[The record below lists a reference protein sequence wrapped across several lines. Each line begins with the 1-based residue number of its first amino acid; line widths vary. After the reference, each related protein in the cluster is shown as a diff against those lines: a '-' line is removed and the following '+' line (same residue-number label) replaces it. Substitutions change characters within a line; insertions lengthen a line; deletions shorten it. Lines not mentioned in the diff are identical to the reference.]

1 MSAGTSESH
10 ATVFGTMREMP
21 GTVRVLV
28 VGNFITNLA
37 AFLNAFLVLFLTQRG
52 FSAFDSGVAFTA
64 LMVGRISGTAVG
76 GAVADRIGYRLVIVW
91 SMLGSA
97 LLTALLVHAPNLPS
111 VVVVALLAGIFNQ
124 AYRPAAQAWVVEL
137 TPMNRQVMVFSFLR
151 LTFNLGSTLGPL
163 GAALLLVYYSYNVLF
178 YADATGSL
186 IFGLVALVAL
196 KSGAKPEKAPAGE
209 AAEAPATRG
218 GYRQVLTDGRFV
230 LFVAGLFLTAITYIQ
245 LSATLPL
252 FVTHSGYGK
261 QTFALLLAVNG
272 FVVIVFEVLLSK
284 WTQRLPIGL
293 PMSAGMALL
302 GIGYLMYLGPTNISL
317 LVIATVV
324 WTFGEVVATPSMM
337 AYPGM
342 VAPPGSRGR
351 YIAAATVPQQA
362 GYSVGPLVGVAAWE
376 WWGDGVWLV
385 VGPFA
390 LVAAVLVA
398 IGVGLRRRP
407 ESATPD
413 DTGTAEGESG
423 ATRPDLPEP
432 GTAGQVAH
440 AAALLTP
447 PETISEPAPEPLTL
461 TDVPKMKEGDP
472 R

>member
-1 MSAGTSESH
+1 MSTTESH
-10 ATVFGTMREMP
+10 ATVLGTMREMP

-28 VGNFITNLA
+28 VGNLITNLA

-97 LLTALLVHAPNLPS
+97 VLTALLVHAPNLAT
-111 VVVVALLAGIFNQ
+111 VTAVALLAGIFNQ

-186 IFGLVALVAL
+186 VFGLVALVAL
-196 KSGAKPEKAPAGE
+196 KSEPRRETDAPAE
-209 AAEAPATRG
+209 PAETGSAKRA

-245 LSATLPL
+245 LTATLPL
-252 FVTHSGYGK
+252 FVTHAGYSK
-261 QTFALLLAVNG
+261 QVFAFLLAING

-302 GIGYLMYLGPTNISL
+302 GIGYLMYLGPSSIGL
-317 LVIATVV
+317 LAVATVV

-342 VAPPGSRGR
+342 VAPPGLRGR

-362 GYSVGPLVGVAAWE
+362 GYSVGPLIGVAAWE

-390 LVAAVLVA
+390 LVAAVLGA
-398 IGVGLRRRP
+398 VGAGRRRRAGAP
-407 ESATPD
+407 RPPPPPRPPPC
-413 DTGTAEGESG
+413 TA
-423 ATRPDLPEP
+423 RPARPP
-432 GTAGQVAH
+432 PPPRP
-440 AAALLTP
+440 TP
-447 PETISEPAPEPLTL
+447 PPTPPP
-461 TDVPKMKEGDP
+461 PP
-472 R
+472 RPTPTRRPRRRR

>member
-1 MSAGTSESH
+1 VSTNEGEH
-10 ATVFGTMREMP
+10 ATVFRTMREMP

-97 LLTALLVHAPNLPS
+97 VLTALLVHAPNLPS
-111 VVVVALLAGIFNQ
+111 IVVVALLAGIFNQ

-163 GAALLLVYYSYNVLF
+163 GAALVLVYYSYNVLF

-186 IFGLVALVAL
+186 VFGLIALVAL
-196 KSGAKPEKAPAGE
+196 RSGARPEKAAPDT
-209 AAEAPATRG
+209 EAPAPAPAPGG
-218 GYRQVLTDGRFV
+218 GYRQVLKDGRFV
-230 LFVAGLFLTAITYIQ
+230 LFVVGLFLTAITYIQ

-252 FVTHSGYGK
+252 FVAHSGHGK
-261 QTFALLLAVNG
+261 QTFALLLAING

-293 PMSAGMALL
+293 PMSVGMALL
-302 GIGYLMYLGPTNISL
+302 GVGYLMYLGPTSIAL
-317 LVIATVV
+317 LVVATVV

-342 VAPPGSRGR
+342 VAPPELRGR

-362 GYSVGPLVGVAAWE
+362 GYSVGPLIGIAAWQ

-390 LVAAVLVA
+390 LVAAVLTA
-398 IGVGLRRRP
+398 IGAGLRRRP
-407 ESATPD
+407 
-413 DTGTAEGESG
+413 
-423 ATRPDLPEP
+423 DL
-432 GTAGQVAH
+432 
-440 AAALLTP
+440 AADVVETTLTP
-447 PETISEPAPEPLTL
+447 PETISEPAPEPLAT
-461 TDVPKMKEGDP
+461 VKESDH
-472 R
+472 

>member
-1 MSAGTSESH
+1 MSEASAEH
-10 ATVFGTMREMP
+10 ATVFRTMREMP

-76 GAVADRIGYRLVIVW
+76 GAVADRIGYRQVIVW
-91 SMLGSA
+91 SMIGSA
-97 LLTALLVHAPNLPS
+97 VLTALLVHAPNLVT
-111 VVVVALLAGIFNQ
+111 VVLVALLAGSFNQ

-163 GAALLLVYYSYNVLF
+163 GAALLLVYYSYGVLF

-186 IFGLVALVAL
+186 VFGLVALVAL
-196 KSGAKPEKAPAGE
+196 KDSSAAPPEPSA
-209 AAEAPATRG
+209 AAEPPVRAG
-218 GYRQVLTDGRFV
+218 GYRQVLADGRFV
-230 LFVAGLFLTAITYIQ
+230 LFVVGLFLTAITYIQ

-252 FVTHSGYGK
+252 FVMHSGHTK
-261 QTFALLLAVNG
+261 QTYALLLAVNG
-272 FVVIVFEVLLSK
+272 FVVIVFEVLLSR

-293 PMSAGMALL
+293 PMAAGMALL
-302 GIGYLMYLGPTNISL
+302 GIGYLMYLGPTTIGL
-317 LVIATVV
+317 LVVATVV

-342 VAPPGSRGR
+342 VAPPELRGR

-362 GYSVGPLVGVAAWE
+362 GYSVGPLVGVAAWQ

-390 LVAAVLVA
+390 LVAAVLTAVGA
-398 IGVGLRRRP
+398 GLRRRP
-407 ESATPD
+407 QAVSSES
-413 DTGTAEGESG
+413 
-423 ATRPDLPEP
+423 
-432 GTAGQVAH
+432 
-440 AAALLTP
+440 LTP
-447 PETISEPAPEPLTL
+447 LETVSEPAPEPLTL
-461 TDVPKMKEGDP
+461 TDASVKERDSS
-472 R
+472 

>member
-1 MSAGTSESH
+1 MSTVASAEH
-10 ATVFGTMREMP
+10 ATVLRTMREMP

-52 FSAFDSGVAFTA
+52 FSAFDSGLAFTA

-97 LLTALLVHAPNLPS
+97 VLTALLVHAPNLVPA
-111 VVVVALLAGIFNQ
+111 VVVALLAGVFNQ

-178 YADATGSL
+178 YADAAGSL
-186 IFGLVALVAL
+186 VFGLVALVAL
-196 KSGAKPEKAPAGE
+196 RSGAAGD
-209 AAEAPATRG
+209 AEAPAEEAAAETPAGRG

-252 FVTHSGYGK
+252 FVMHSGHTK
-261 QTFALLLAVNG
+261 QTYALLLAVNG

-302 GIGYLMYLGPTNISL
+302 GIGYLMYLGPTTIGL
-317 LVIATVV
+317 LVVATVV

-342 VAPPGSRGR
+342 VAPPGLRGR

-362 GYSVGPLVGVAAWE
+362 GYSLGPLIGVAAWQ

-385 VGPFA
+385 VGPIA
-390 LVAAVLVA
+390 LAAAVLTA
-398 IGVGLRRRP
+398 LGAGLRRRP
-407 ESATPD
+407 EP
-413 DTGTAEGESG
+413 
-423 ATRPDLPEP
+423 PVEP
-432 GTAGQVAH
+432 GPE
-440 AAALLTP
+440 LTP
-447 PETISEPAPEPLTL
+447 PETVSEPAPEPLTL
-461 TDVPKMKEGDP
+461 TDASVKEGDA

>member
-1 MSAGTSESH
+1 MSTGTTEEH

-28 VGNFITNLA
+28 VGNLITNLA

-97 LLTALLVHAPNLPS
+97 VLTALLVHAPNLVS
-111 VVVVALLAGIFNQ
+111 IVVVALLAGIFNQ

-186 IFGLVALVAL
+186 VFGLVALAAL
-196 KSGAKPEKAPAGE
+196 KPDSRPEPSGPAEAE
-209 AAEAPATRG
+209 AAPPAAAG
-218 GYRQVLTDGRFV
+218 GYRQVFADGRFV
-230 LFVAGLFLTAITYIQ
+230 LFVVGLFLTAITYIQ
-245 LSATLPL
+245 LTATLPL
-252 FVTHSGYGK
+252 FVTHSGHGK
-261 QTFALLLAVNG
+261 QTFALLLAING

-302 GIGYLMYLGPTNISL
+302 GIGYLMYLGPTSIGL
-317 LVIATVV
+317 LAVATVV

-342 VAPPGSRGR
+342 VAPPGLRGR

-362 GYSVGPLVGVAAWE
+362 GYSVGPLIGVAAWE

-398 IGVGLRRRP
+398 IGAGLRRRP
-407 ESATPD
+407 ETAGDDPPDALPD
-413 DTGTAEGESG
+413 DPPDALITA
-423 ATRPDLPEP
+423 L
-432 GTAGQVAH
+432 
-440 AAALLTP
+440 
-447 PETISEPAPEPLTL
+447 ETISEPAPEPLTL
-461 TDVPKMKEGDP
+461 TDAPVKERDP

>member
-1 MSAGTSESH
+1 MSTGTKDSH
-10 ATVFGTMREMP
+10 ATVLGTMREMP

-28 VGNFITNLA
+28 VGNLITNLA

-52 FSAFDSGVAFTA
+52 FSAFDSGLAFTA

-97 LLTALLVHAPNLPS
+97 VLTALLVHAPNLGS
-111 VVVVALLAGIFNQ
+111 IVVVALLAGVFNQ

-137 TPMNRQVMVFSFLR
+137 TPMNRQVMIFSFLR

-163 GAALLLVYYSYNVLF
+163 GAALLLVYYSYSVLF

-196 KSGAKPEKAPAGE
+196 KSGARSE
-209 AAEAPATRG
+209 AAAPEVDEAVPVPVRG
-218 GYRQVLTDGRFV
+218 GYRQVLMDGRFV
-230 LFVAGLFLTAITYIQ
+230 LFVVGLFLTAITYIQ
-245 LSATLPL
+245 LTATLPL
-252 FVTHSGYGK
+252 FVTHSGHGK
-261 QTFALLLAVNG
+261 QTFALLLAING

-302 GIGYLMYLGPTNISL
+302 GIGYLMYLGPTSIAL
-317 LVIATVV
+317 LVFATVV
-324 WTFGEVVATPSMM
+324 WTFGEVIAAPSMM

-342 VAPPGSRGR
+342 VAPPGLRGR

-362 GYSVGPLVGVAAWE
+362 GYTTGPLIGVVAWQ

-398 IGVGLRRRP
+398 IGVGLRHRP
-407 ESATPD
+407 ATPD
-413 DTGTAEGESG
+413 DTGT
-423 ATRPDLPEP
+423 PEP
-432 GTAGQVAH
+432 PGDL
-440 AAALLTP
+440 ALLTP
-447 PETISEPAPEPLTL
+447 PETVSEPAPEPLIL
-461 TDVPKMKEGDP
+461 TDVPTKERDP

>member
-1 MSAGTSESH
+1 MSDGKASH
-10 ATVFGTMREMP
+10 ATVLGTLRETP

-91 SMLGSA
+91 SMIGSA
-97 LLTALLVHAPNLPS
+97 VLTALLVHAPNLAT

-163 GAALLLVYYSYNVLF
+163 GAALVLVYYSYNVLF

-186 IFGLVALVAL
+186 VFGLVALVAL
-196 KSGAKPEKAPAGE
+196 RSGPRQETDAAPAETGPE
-209 AAEAPATRG
+209 VRA
-218 GYRQVLTDGRFV
+218 GYRQVLSDGRFV
-230 LFVAGLFLTAITYIQ
+230 LFVVGLFLTAITYIQ
-245 LSATLPL
+245 LTATLPL
-252 FVTHSGYGK
+252 FVTDAGYSK
-261 QTFALLLAVNG
+261 QTFALLLAING

-302 GIGYLMYLGPTNISL
+302 GIGYLMYLGPSGIGL
-317 LVIATVV
+317 LAVATVV

-342 VAPPGSRGR
+342 VAPPGLRGR

-362 GYSVGPLVGVAAWE
+362 GYSVGPLIGVAAWE
-376 WWGDGVWLV
+376 WWGEGVWLV

-390 LVAAVLVA
+390 LVAAVLTA
-398 IGVGLRRRP
+398 IGAGLRRRP
-407 ESATPD
+407 EPAPEPDATVPD
-413 DTGTAEGESG
+413 LPDPDV
-423 ATRPDLPEP
+423 TRPDLPDPE
-432 GTAGQVAH
+432 VAQ
-440 AAALLTP
+440 AALLTP

-461 TDVPKMKEGDP
+461 KEDT

>member
-1 MSAGTSESH
+1 MSDGTKDAH

-28 VGNFITNLA
+28 AGNLITNLA

-76 GAVADRIGYRLVIVW
+76 GAAADRIGYRLVIVG

-97 LLTALLVHAPNLPS
+97 ALTALLVHAPNLPS
-111 VVVVALLAGIFNQ
+111 IVVVALLAGVFNQ

-163 GAALLLVYYSYNVLF
+163 GAALVLVYYSYTVLF

-186 IFGLVALVAL
+186 VFGLVALVAL
-196 KSGAKPEKAPAGE
+196 KPGARPDKPAPHASE
-209 AAEAPATRG
+209 TAPRG
-218 GYRQVLTDGRFV
+218 GYRQVLADGRFV
-230 LFVAGLFLTAITYIQ
+230 LFVVGLFLTAITYIQ

-252 FVTHSGYGK
+252 FVTHTGHGK
-261 QTFALLLAVNG
+261 QMFALLLAVNG

-302 GIGYLMYLGPTNISL
+302 GIGYLMYLGPSSVAL
-317 LVIATVV
+317 LVVATVV

-342 VAPPGSRGR
+342 VAPPALRGR

-362 GYSVGPLVGVAAWE
+362 GYSVGPLIGVVAWQ
-376 WWGDGVWLV
+376 WWGENVFLV
-385 VGPFA
+385 VAPFA
-390 LVAAVLVA
+390 LVAAVLTA
-398 IGVGLRRRP
+398 FGAGLRHR
-407 ESATPD
+407 
-413 DTGTAEGESG
+413 
-423 ATRPDLPEP
+423 
-432 GTAGQVAH
+432 
-440 AAALLTP
+440 
-447 PETISEPAPEPLTL
+447 PAPEPLPI
-461 TDVPKMKEGDP
+461 TDVPVKEGDLL
-472 R
+472 

>member
-1 MSAGTSESH
+1 MSGTNEAH
-10 ATVFGTMREMP
+10 ATVLGTVREMP
-21 GTVRVLV
+21 RTVRVLV
-28 VGNFITNLA
+28 AGNLITNLA

-64 LMVGRISGTAVG
+64 LMAGRISGTAVG
-76 GAVADRIGYRLVIVW
+76 GAAADRIGHRLVIVW

-97 LLTALLVHAPNLPS
+97 VLTALLVHAPNLPAI
-111 VVVVALLAGIFNQ
+111 VVVALLAGVFNQ

-137 TPMNRQVMVFSFLR
+137 TPVNRQVMVFSFLR

-163 GAALLLVYYSYNVLF
+163 GAALVLAYASYGVLF

-186 IFGLVALVAL
+186 VFGLVALAAL
-196 KSGAKPEKAPAGE
+196 KPDARPEPDARPDLDARPDPGARPEGREPGGTP
-209 AAEAPATRG
+209 EAPSRG

-230 LFVAGLFLTAITYIQ
+230 LFVLGLFLTAVTYIQ

-252 FVTHSGYGK
+252 FVAHTGHGK
-261 QTFALLLAVNG
+261 QLFALLLAING

-302 GIGYLMYLGPTNISL
+302 GIGYLMYLGPSGVAF
-317 LVIATVV
+317 LVLATVV

-342 VAPPGSRGR
+342 VAPPALRGR

-362 GYSVGPLVGVAAWE
+362 GYSVGPLIGVAAWQ
-376 WWGDGVWLV
+376 WWGEDVFLV
-385 VGPFA
+385 VAPFA
-390 LVAAVLVA
+390 LVAAVLTAVGA
-398 IGVGLRRRP
+398 GLRHRP
-407 ESATPD
+407 AP
-413 DTGTAEGESG
+413 
-423 ATRPDLPEP
+423 LPEP
-432 GTAGQVAH
+432 
-440 AAALLTP
+440 
-447 PETISEPAPEPLTL
+447 EPLV
-461 TDVPKMKEGDP
+461 DVPVKEGDLL
-472 R
+472 

>member
-1 MSAGTSESH
+1 MNTTESH
-10 ATVFGTMREMP
+10 ATVLGTMREMP

-28 VGNFITNLA
+28 VGNLITNLA
-37 AFLNAFLVLFLTQRG
+37 AFLNAFLVLFLSERG

-97 LLTALLVHAPNLPS
+97 VLTALLVHAPNLAT
-111 VVVVALLAGIFNQ
+111 VAVVALLAGVFNQ

-186 IFGLVALVAL
+186 VFGLVALVAL
-196 KSGAKPEKAPAGE
+196 KSGPRQDTPAE
-209 AAEAPATRG
+209 AAETGAARRA

-230 LFVAGLFLTAITYIQ
+230 LFVVGLFLTAITYIQ
-245 LSATLPL
+245 LTATLPL
-252 FVTHSGYGK
+252 FVTHEGYSK
-261 QTFALLLAVNG
+261 QTFALLLAING

-302 GIGYLMYLGPTNISL
+302 GLGYLMYLGPSSIGL
-317 LVIATVV
+317 LAAATVV

-342 VAPPGSRGR
+342 VAPPGLRGR

-362 GYSVGPLVGVAAWE
+362 GYSVGPLIGVAAWQ

-398 IGVGLRRRP
+398 IGAGLRRRP
-407 ESATPD
+407 RPEP
-413 DTGTAEGESG
+413 E
-423 ATRPDLPEP
+423 PDL
-432 GTAGQVAH
+432 
-440 AAALLTP
+440 AAEAASLLTP

-461 TDVPKMKEGDP
+461 KESDP

>member
-1 MSAGTSESH
+1 MTTTGTKDAH

-91 SMLGSA
+91 SMIGSA
-97 LLTALLVHAPNLPS
+97 VLTALLVHAPNLPAI
-111 VVVVALLAGIFNQ
+111 VVVALLAGVFNQ

-163 GAALLLVYYSYNVLF
+163 GAALLLVYYSYGVLF

-196 KSGAKPEKAPAGE
+196 KSGAKPEKAAPGE
-209 AAEAPATRG
+209 AAPAPHG
-218 GYRQVLTDGRFV
+218 GYRQVLADGRFV
-230 LFVAGLFLTAITYIQ
+230 LFVVGLFLTAITYIQ

-252 FVTHSGYGK
+252 FVTHSGHGK
-261 QTFALLLAVNG
+261 QTFALLLAING

-302 GIGYLMYLGPTNISL
+302 GIGYLMYLGPTSIAL
-317 LVIATVV
+317 LVLATVV

-342 VAPPGSRGR
+342 VAPPALRGR

-362 GYSVGPLVGVAAWE
+362 GYSVGPLIGVAAWE
-376 WWGDGVWLV
+376 WWGENVFLV

-390 LVAAVLVA
+390 LVAAVLTA
-398 IGVGLRRRP
+398 IGAGVRRRP
-407 ESATPD
+407 APPGDPEPD
-413 DTGTAEGESG
+413 ADT
-423 ATRPDLPEP
+423 TRPDLDAE
-432 GTAGQVAH
+432 
-440 AAALLTP
+440 AAAMLTP
-447 PETISEPAPEPLTL
+447 PETVSEPAPEPLTL
-461 TDVPKMKEGDP
+461 TDAPVKESDA

>member
-1 MSAGTSESH
+1 MSTTEDH
-10 ATVFGTMREMP
+10 ATVLGTMREMP

-28 VGNFITNLA
+28 VGNLITNLA

-64 LMVGRISGTAVG
+64 LMIGRISGTAVG

-97 LLTALLVHAPNLPS
+97 VLTALLVHAPNLAS
-111 VVVVALLAGIFNQ
+111 IVVVALLAGVFNQ

-137 TPMNRQVMVFSFLR
+137 TPMNRQVMIFSFLR
-151 LTFNLGSTLGPL
+151 LTFNLGATLGPL

-186 IFGLVALVAL
+186 VFGLVALVAL
-196 KSGAKPEKAPAGE
+196 KPDSRPEPSAPAE
-209 AAEAPATRG
+209 AEAVPATAG

-230 LFVAGLFLTAITYIQ
+230 LFVVGLFLTAITYIQ
-245 LSATLPL
+245 LTATLPL
-252 FVTHSGYGK
+252 FVTHSGHGK
-261 QTFALLLAVNG
+261 QTFALLLAING

-284 WTQRLPIGL
+284 WTQRLPIGV

-302 GIGYLMYLGPTNISL
+302 GIGYLMYLGPTSIAL
-317 LVIATVV
+317 LAVATVV

-342 VAPPGSRGR
+342 VAPPGLRGR

-362 GYSVGPLVGVAAWE
+362 GYSVGPLIGVAAWE

-398 IGVGLRRRP
+398 VGAGLRRRP
-407 ESATPD
+407 EPASD
-413 DTGTAEGESG
+413 DQTNETNEIDEIDETA
-423 ATRPDLPEP
+423 AM
-432 GTAGQVAH
+432 
-440 AAALLTP
+440 LTP
-447 PETISEPAPEPLTL
+447 LETISEPAPEPLTF
-461 TDVPKMKEGDP
+461 TDAPVKERDP